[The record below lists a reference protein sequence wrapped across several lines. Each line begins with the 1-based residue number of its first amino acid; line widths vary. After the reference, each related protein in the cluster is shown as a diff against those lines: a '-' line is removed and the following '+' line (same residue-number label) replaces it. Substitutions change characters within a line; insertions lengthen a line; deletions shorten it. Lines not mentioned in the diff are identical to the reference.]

1 MKRIAHRAFKD
12 ELYGEFAR
20 IGAALASP
28 KRLEIL
34 DLLAQRERSVEDL
47 AAELGLSVANA
58 SQHLRILAAARLT
71 ATRRVGTF
79 VHYRLASPSVFKLF
93 GSLRDLAT
101 ERLPEVSAAVER
113 HLGSRRNKPA
123 PSPREALR
131 RTRKNEVVLLDVRP
145 PEEFAAGHLPGA
157 RSMPLAS
164 MSRQD
169 ALASL
174 PRRRELVVY
183 CRGPYC
189 VWADEAVDLLTRRGF
204 MARRLLVGPPD
215 WAALGEELE
224 SEAS

>member
-1 MKRIAHRAFKD
+1 MKKIAHRAFKD

-20 IGAALASP
+20 LGAALASP

-71 ATRRVGTF
+71 ATRRRGTF
-79 VHYRLASPSVFKLF
+79 VHYRLASPSVFRLF
-93 GSLRDLAT
+93 GTLRDVAA
-101 ERLPEVSAAVER
+101 ERLPELHAVVER
-113 HLGSRRNKPA
+113 HLGSRRE
-123 PSPREALR
+123 PSPSARHVLR
-131 RTRKNEVVLLDVRP
+131 RAKKNEVVLLDVRP
-145 PEEFAAGHLPGA
+145 PEEFAAGHLPSA

-164 MSRQD
+164 MSRQG
-169 ALASL
+169 AFASL
-174 PRRRELVVY
+174 PRRGEIVVY

-204 MARRLLVGPPD
+204 TARRLLVGPPD